1 MIRSTSAAVALALA
15 VFAPIGAAPQGP
27 AGVVDTVLNF
37 SATDGTR
44 LEAKLS
50 VPAGA
55 AGPVGVVFNLH
66 GAGPR
71 NFDHRVRYRDKA
83 GEIKAVNYYD
93 YYARELAARGFA
105 FFRMS
110 KRGCSVDAAGAPQ
123 VDRAVFSKVT
133 STVLL
138 DDYARAL
145 DVLRARKEVNARDI
159 ILLGGSEGTRLA
171 PQLATRSPAGITRL
185 ALMSYQAD
193 NIHDTVVWQ
202 NTVGPWRAITHL
214 IPAAADDRLTRAEYD
229 EALKTDATLAQRLPF
244 AAFDTDRDA
253 AITRDEA
260 IRVVKPRLDAILKAV
275 EDRND
280 DFLWAALVN
289 LSSAYLLDG
298 WKAEPTSALLLKVKV
313 PIAIFHGEADGT
325 TRVEGAREAAE
336 AFTSAGRRDL
346 TLFIYPGFDHD
357 LGWTPQGALGPG
369 PKPFQDFFAW
379 VAGRSR

>member
-1 MIRSTSAAVALALA
+1 
-15 VFAPIGAAPQGP
+15 
-27 AGVVDTVLNF
+27 
-37 SATDGTR
+37 
-44 LEAKLS
+44 
-50 VPAGA
+50 
-55 AGPVGVVFNLH
+55 
-66 GAGPR
+66 
-71 NFDHRVRYRDKA
+71 
-83 GEIKAVNYYD
+83 
-93 YYARELAARGFA
+93 
-105 FFRMS
+105 
-110 KRGCSVDAAGAPQ
+110 
-123 VDRAVFSKVT
+123 
-133 STVLL
+133 
-138 DDYARAL
+138 
-145 DVLRARKEVNARDI
+145 
-159 ILLGGSEGTRLA
+159 
-171 PQLATRSPAGITRL
+171 
-185 ALMSYQAD
+185 MSYQAD